1 MISSRAMLRCGYL
14 SPEYVASQAECG
26 QPLNLPHSG
35 GWLLE
40 RPIPGSEAVDA
51 MGPYPIFCC
60 SDWSA
65 LGDDLAG
72 LGDRLVSLVLVTDP
86 FGPGG
91 PAALPGA
98 FNHGLAHYKDH
109 YVIDLDVPLDRS
121 ACPHHRRKARKALAR
136 LRVEEND
143 KPLTCLDTWCGLYAE
158 LIRRHGITG
167 VSRFSRQSLERQ
179 LAAPG
184 LVVYGAIANT
194 GRNRGHDPLVLPG
207 EVGYYHLAAYS
218 PRRLR

>member
-1 MISSRAMLRCGYL
+1 MLRCGYL

-26 QPLNLPHSG
+26 QPLTLPRSG

-40 RPIPGSEAVDA
+40 RRIPGSEAVDA

-86 FGPGG
+86 FGPDD
-91 PAALPGA
+91 PTALAGA

-109 YVIDLDVPLDRS
+109 HVIDLDVPLDRS
-121 ACPHHRRKARKALAR
+121 ARPHHRRSRRHVRRRGRPDAIQAR
-136 LRVEEND
+136 LVAAGPAGVFREARRVSST
-143 KPLTCLDTWCGLYAE
+143 LCRAVSGS
-158 LIRRHGITG
+158 TG
-167 VSRFSRQSLERQ
+167 DRF
-179 LAAPG
+179 
-184 LVVYGAIANT
+184 
-194 GRNRGHDPLVLPG
+194 LPG
-207 EVGYYHLAAYS
+207 V
-218 PRRLR
+218 PVQ